1 MLHDGATIAALL
13 SEKDITRVEPGGGD
27 RGGDSRQAKVQGDS
41 DLTVRMQMLDEA
53 ERYKFAAHLR
63 DRGIDPI
70 AARQVAKTRDELL
83 RNARR
88 LTPSPPSPGERAGE
102 RGRAEGTRDLPK
114 SASSL
119 RGSPSPQPSPRDTG
133 EREQNLK
140 LPLLAYPDRV
150 CRRRASDP
158 KAAAMVG
165 GGGVRLGPESGV
177 WQSEF
182 FVALDARHDERNP
195 RSEAVVRIASAIR
208 VEWLGELFPQSI
220 RRVQSATF
228 DESRGKVVGLRQTFY
243 RDLLIDE
250 TKDAAVDPEQ
260 AAAALAEALRPRARE
275 IFAADESAQNILA
288 RVALLRQ
295 HMPEQPWPAFDDAEL
310 GQILAD
316 GAQGKRGIEDL
327 KRASL
332 APLLTNRLHYPL
344 DRLLEQHAPTAI
356 EVPTGNRIKLEYA
369 PPPGGKPPILAVRL
383 QELFGMIDTPR
394 VAGGRVPVVLHLL
407 GPNYRPVQITEDLRS
422 FWTTTY
428 FQVRKDLRVRYPKH
442 SWPDDPLTAKPVAK
456 GGRRRI

>member
-1 MLHDGATIAALL
+1 VH
-13 SEKDITRVEPGGGD
+13 
-27 RGGDSRQAKVQGDS
+27 
-41 DLTVRMQMLDEA
+41 
-53 ERYKFAAHLR
+53 
-63 DRGIDPI
+63 
-70 AARQVAKTRDELL
+70 
-83 RNARR
+83 
-88 LTPSPPSPGERAGE
+88 
-102 RGRAEGTRDLPK
+102 
-114 SASSL
+114 
-119 RGSPSPQPSPRDTG
+119 
-133 EREQNLK
+133 LK

-165 GGGVRLGPESGV
+165 GGGGVRLGPESGV
-177 WQSEF
+177 WQSDF

-195 RSEAVVRIASAIR
+195 RSEAIVRIASAIR
-208 VEWLGELFPQSI
+208 VEWLEELFPQSI
-220 RRVQSATF
+220 RRVQSAAF
-228 DESRGKVVGLRQTFY
+228 DEARGKVVGLRQTFY

-275 IFAADESAQNILA
+275 IFSSDDAAQNVLA

-295 HMPEQPWPAFDDAEL
+295 HMPEQPWPAFDDGEL
-310 GQILAD
+310 GQILAE
-316 GAQGKRGIEDL
+316 GAEGKRGIEDL

-332 APLLTNRLHYPL
+332 APLLMNRLLYPL
-344 DRLLEQHAPTAI
+344 DRMLEQHAPQAI

-369 PPPGGKPPILAVRL
+369 LSGKPPVLAVRL

-422 FWTTTY
+422 FWSTTY

-442 SWPDDPLTAKPVAK
+442 SWPEDPLTATPVAK
-456 GGRRRI
+456 GRSTRRP